1 MLYLPKAEAKGMT
14 EYALSL
20 AGVALVVVG
29 ILMLIVPLLGSAFVR
44 VSGGL
49 STLCP

>member
-1 MLYLPKAEAKGMT
+1 MLYLPKAETKGMT

-29 ILMLIVPLLGSAFVR
+29 ILMLVVPLLGSAFGR
-44 VSGGL
+44 ISGGPWSL
-49 STLCP
+49 SP

>member
-29 ILMLIVPLLGSAFVR
+29 ILMLVVPLLGSAFGR

-49 STLCP
+49 LSLSP